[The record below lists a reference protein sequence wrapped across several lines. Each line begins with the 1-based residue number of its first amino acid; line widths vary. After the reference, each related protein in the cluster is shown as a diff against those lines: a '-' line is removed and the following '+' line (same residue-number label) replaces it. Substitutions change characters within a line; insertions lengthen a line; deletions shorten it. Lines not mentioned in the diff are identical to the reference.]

1 VGYATHASNVVIAV
15 GASLA
20 LSVINCSANDDIP
33 SPQISSVTPNH
44 ATAGA
49 VVTIIGNFFCQ
60 RPNNGTDDP
69 TCAVAGTVHFG
80 TAPGTPSAWSETA
93 LMVEVPQ
100 LTPGRADIAVT
111 AAGRTSNTV
120 MFTAE

>member
-1 VGYATHASNVVIAV
+1 MACATHASK
-15 GASLA
+15 LA
-20 LSVINCSANDDIP
+20 LAVCLIGCSANDDIP

-44 ATAGA
+44 GPAGS
-49 VVTIIGNFFCQ
+49 VVTITGNYFCQ

-80 TAPGTPSAWSETA
+80 TAPGTASTWSDVA

-100 LTPGRADIAVT
+100 LMPGPADIAVT

-120 MFTAE
+120 AFTAE